1 MLREGLSNAQGK
13 LHEDLMN
20 ISFMEGRER
29 KFIEVISSQIMNE
42 EILGSL

>member
-1 MLREGLSNAQGK
+1 
-13 LHEDLMN
+13 
-20 ISFMEGRER
+20 MEGQER

>member
-1 MLREGLSNAQGK
+1 
-13 LHEDLMN
+13 MN
-20 ISFMEGRER
+20 ISSMEGQER